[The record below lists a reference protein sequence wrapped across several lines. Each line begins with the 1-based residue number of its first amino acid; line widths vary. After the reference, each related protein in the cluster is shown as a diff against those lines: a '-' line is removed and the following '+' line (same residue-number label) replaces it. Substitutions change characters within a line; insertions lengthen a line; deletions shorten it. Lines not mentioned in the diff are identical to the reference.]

1 MTDVRPDTL
10 RVEAR
15 AKVNL
20 FLRVLGRRSDGYHDL
35 ETLLVPID
43 LADHLEIHAHS
54 DPAEFRTLSLSLE
67 VSGDPALVGGVPLD
81 DSNLVLRAARSLA
94 DAVGARGFADI
105 TLEKRVPVAAG
116 LGGGSSDAAATLQAL
131 NDLWGC
137 RLDDDVLRGV
147 GQTVGSDVPA
157 LLLGGPA
164 LARGRGERVEQV
176 SVPGLR
182 LALITFPFGVSTAD
196 AFRWWDEEGG
206 RTGPD
211 AEPLLTAARDGG
223 PAMLGRLL
231 YNDLEG
237 TVIRRHPLIGQA
249 KERLLDAGAAGVVMC
264 GSGPSLA
271 ALIPDDENFEP
282 PRGPTVTEVRTMGG
296 KGGAA

>member
-116 LGGGSSDAAATLQAL
+116 LGGGSSDAAA
-131 NDLWGC
+131 
-137 RLDDDVLRGV
+137 
-147 GQTVGSDVPA
+147 

-223 PAMLGRLL
+223 PATLGRLL

-237 TVIRRHPLIGQA
+237 TVTRRHPLIGQT

-271 ALIPDDENFEP
+271 GLIPADDSFEP